1 MSDAERPELPG
12 ADVHPVR
19 RTLRYWLV
27 RFATWIVMR
36 ALFRIEFA
44 GRRHLP
50 KGPAVYCFNHMNWI
64 DPFILMAV
72 LPIQPRLYFFG
83 PKEEEMSVGGRNRL
97 MTWSGATIP
106 YKPGKNDLL
115 DATRRTSLVFK
126 AGGVVGIA
134 GEGRIHAREAELL
147 PLNEGAAFFAMRSGV
162 PLVPVAIR
170 GTSWLS
176 FGGRIRVEVGEP
188 VPASGRANR
197 EAVEAATRATWQA
210 LHGLVADAPSCRS
223 RDASGAGSPSCST
236 NGPRVR
242 GRRRSP
248 PPPAAGS
255 RWLPCRIQPGWTA
268 DLWHTRPVEATGL
281 STNKKEYRAR
291 LAEQSDDQIDA
302 WTAELMRDVAIR
314 RGVIKV
320 IKDFRKAAKLDE
332 RGFERVFASGGGPP
346 AVIGRDAKGRLMVP
360 AITLFAIAPG
370 IRSQV
375 PDARERLIEY
385 LVENFEEIVYV

>member
-19 RTLRYWLV
+19 RTIRYWLV
-27 RFATWIVMR
+27 RSVTWVVMR

-44 GRRHLP
+44 GRQHLP

-115 DATRRTSLVFK
+115 DATRRTSVVFK
-126 AGGVVGIA
+126 AGGVVAIA

-162 PLVPVAIR
+162 ALVPVAIR

-176 FGGRIRVEVGEP
+176 FGGRVRVEVGEP

-210 LHGLVADAPSCRS
+210 LHGLVADAPEL
-223 RDASGAGSPSCST
+223 PV
-236 NGPRVR
+236 P
-242 GRRRSP
+242 GRFGRWLTELFNEWP
-248 PPPAAGS
+248 EGS
-255 RWLPCRIQPGWTA
+255 R
-268 DLWHTRPVEATGL
+268 EATL
-281 STNKKEYRAR
+281 AATAR
-291 LAEQSDDQIDA
+291 GHIPLA
-302 WTAELMRDVAIR
+302 
-314 RGVIKV
+314 
-320 IKDFRKAAKLDE
+320 
-332 RGFERVFASGGGPP
+332 P
-346 AVIGRDAKGRLMVP
+346 
-360 AITLFAIAPG
+360 
-370 IRSQV
+370 V
-375 PDARERLIEY
+375 PDPTGLDG
-385 LVENFEEIVYV
+385 

>member
-1 MSDAERPELPG
+1 MSDTERPELPG

-19 RTLRYWLV
+19 RTIRYWIV
-27 RFATWIVMR
+27 RFAAWIVMR

-50 KGPAVYCFNHMNWI
+50 KGPAVYCFNHLNWI
-64 DPFILMAV
+64 DPVILMAV

-147 PLNEGAAFFAMRSGV
+147 PLNEGAAFFAMRSAV

-188 VPASGRANR
+188 VPVSGRPNR

-210 LHGLVADAPSCRS
+210 LHGLVAD
-223 RDASGAGSPSCST
+223 
-236 NGPRVR
+236 GPELPVP
-242 GRRRSP
+242 GRFGRWLTELFNEWP
-248 PPPAAGS
+248 EGS
-255 RWLPCRIQPGWTA
+255 R
-268 DLWHTRPVEATGL
+268 EAT
-281 STNKKEYRAR
+281 
-291 LAEQSDDQIDA
+291 LAA
-302 WTAELMRDVAIR
+302 TA
-314 RGVIKV
+314 
-320 IKDFRKAAKLDE
+320 
-332 RGFERVFASGGGPP
+332 GGRIP
-346 AVIGRDAKGRLMVP
+346 L
-360 AITLFAIAPG
+360 AP
-370 IRSQV
+370 V
-375 PDARERLIEY
+375 PDPTGLDG
-385 LVENFEEIVYV
+385 